1 MDSKI
6 ILTNM
11 CMLYNSNGMILV
23 QNRIKNDWPG
33 INFPGGHVEYDESL
47 EESCIRE
54 MKEETGLT
62 INKLM
67 FVGVY
72 EWNILKDKTRHLAI
86 LYKSNDF
93 TGTLKSSN
101 EGEMFWINLNDIS
114 KYKQAVDFDKILN
127 MMLAK

>member
-1 MDSKI
+1 
-6 ILTNM
+6 M

-72 EWNILKDKTRHLAI
+72 EWNIPKDKTRHLAI

-127 MMLAK
+127 IMLAK